1 MQWIARG
8 NFSPIWREVRYLVFH
23 LYPSWAQV
31 QKSKKM
37 ISACGRIGYRWCK
50 EIIPKLGMILT
61 DILTF
66 HKLASSANLY
76 RFTHFR
82 KITFGC
88 FFENCLLGQH
98 PQSPSNIIFDDGCS
112 FILNVLMKS
121 FLEKTLRRN
130 LHRSKKVLTPVD
142 KLVFLSTVKYNKHR
156 QLNRVCEYSS

>member
-130 LHRSKKVLTPVD
+130 LHRSKKGIDTCRQTC
-142 KLVFLSTVKYNKHR
+142 VFIDR
-156 QLNRVCEYSS
+156 QV